1 MSAAATVSQGQPYR
15 YAGAE
20 AGDDTLDFVHNRRQT
35 PFGRSG
41 FECNVHSYLQMP
53 CTVACRHT
61 TLTTDTIR
69 VLGVLQLKLSIHN
82 LTLVIARSQP
92 EW

>member
-53 CTVACRHT
+53 CTVRLPPPDADWTSSECR
-61 TLTTDTIR
+61 
-69 VLGVLQLKLSIHN
+69 VVKCQLP
-82 LTLVIARSQP
+82 T
-92 EW
+92 